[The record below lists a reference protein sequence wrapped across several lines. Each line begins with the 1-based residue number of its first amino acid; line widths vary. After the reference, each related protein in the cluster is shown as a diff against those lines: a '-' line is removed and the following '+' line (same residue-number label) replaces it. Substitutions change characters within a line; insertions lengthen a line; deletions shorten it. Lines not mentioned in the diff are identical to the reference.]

1 MWRRLWDRF
10 VHFICSS
17 KQRPL
22 SPGQAQENPE
32 EGVLQLAPFEGF
44 VEFDDDAKIEINFSI
59 SGVLHLG
66 HKMPSCLWELDRS
79 SSKTWPH
86 L

>member
-10 VHFICSS
+10 VHIICSR

-22 SPGQAQENPE
+22 SLGQAQENPE
-32 EGVLQLAPFEGF
+32 EGALQLAPFEEL

-59 SGVLHLG
+59 SGVLHFG
-66 HKMPSCLWELDRS
+66 HKMPFCPWELDRS
-79 SSKTWPH
+79 SSKT
-86 L
+86 